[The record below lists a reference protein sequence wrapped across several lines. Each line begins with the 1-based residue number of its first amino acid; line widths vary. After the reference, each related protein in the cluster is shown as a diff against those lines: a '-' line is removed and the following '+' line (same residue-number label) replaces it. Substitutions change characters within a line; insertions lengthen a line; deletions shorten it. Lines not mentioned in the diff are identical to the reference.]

1 MDVDSVKYR
10 IVPRKLAA
18 QAMVLWF
25 FTTCFFQ
32 SQITTQCSR
41 CRLFSLTSEFEQTV
55 NFQSIIQD
63 MLDMAEC
70 IGVERTFL
78 KILILVLMLLN
89 TKTTLG
95 DSNGGEIQQDG
106 KYSH

>member
-1 MDVDSVKYR
+1 
-10 IVPRKLAA
+10 
-18 QAMVLWF
+18 
-25 FTTCFFQ
+25 
-32 SQITTQCSR
+32 
-41 CRLFSLTSEFEQTV
+41 
-55 NFQSIIQD
+55 

-95 DSNGGEIQQDG
+95 DSTGTGSEIQQDG